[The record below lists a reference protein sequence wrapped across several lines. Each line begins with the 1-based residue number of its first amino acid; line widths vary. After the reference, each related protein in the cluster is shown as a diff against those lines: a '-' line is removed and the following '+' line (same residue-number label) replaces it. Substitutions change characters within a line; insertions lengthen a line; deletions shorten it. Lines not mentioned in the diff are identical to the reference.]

1 MKNAG
6 AILVLF
12 IAFYLIGEF
21 GLFGIIIVA
30 TAAFIGWYTT
40 AQPKKHKR
48 RSKPY
53 KAQTPQEDVAPTAP
67 KARSSVEVGTADDIE
82 RAWARGDYE
91 KARRWLQKIAYS
103 MVNKGVTDRQR
114 QEFKQLVKEFAVQDP
129 LYYELLSII
138 RPAVNHQPGVLQ
150 SQLTKDIDGYS
161 TEHIRYV
168 LYYAHELGDIHRVK
182 HGRTYKLYL
191 PGETLEG
198 EVAG

>member
-53 KAQTPQEDVAPTAP
+53 KAQTPQEDVAIPL
-67 KARSSVEVGTADDIE
+67 EEQMYGFNFDDDTL
-82 RAWARGDYE
+82 AQL
-91 KARRWLQKIAYS
+91 LQQI
-103 MVNKGVTDRQR
+103 
-114 QEFKQLVKEFAVQDP
+114 P
-129 LYYELLSII
+129 
-138 RPAVNHQPGVLQ
+138 
-150 SQLTKDIDGYS
+150 S
-161 TEHIRYV
+161 TETETETPTV
-168 LYYAHELGDIHRVK
+168 HESTGGLTTCPI
-182 HGRTYKLYL
+182 
-191 PGETLEG
+191 PGCGKKVRRMWNHLFQYHKKTG
-198 EVAG
+198 QFTGKWK